1 MQIGSIVSIPLAGA
15 ITSGGS
21 LCCAG
26 FSFDIIG
33 ESEKAWHVEAELESG
48 KTITAWL
55 PKKAL
60 TGVTERGHFGNQP
73 TFTCQLARWFKPS
86 GWTARF
92 IQLATTNSTLTAA

>member
-26 FSFDIIG
+26 FSFEIIG
-33 ESEKAWHVEAELESG
+33 ETEKAWHAEAELESG
-48 KTITAWL
+48 KVIDAWF
-55 PKKAL
+55 PKKAF
-60 TGVTERGHFGNQP
+60 TGATERGRFGNQP
-73 TFTCQLARWFKPS
+73 TFTCQLARWFKPT

-92 IQLATTNSTLTAA
+92 IQLATHNSTLAAA